1 MSFDASRFSL
11 DGKVALVVGGAGDLG
26 KAMAN
31 RLAEAGATVILSSRK
46 IENLEK
52 VAADIKAK
60 GGKAA
65 AIAAHLGKK
74 DEIIKMIEA
83 VKAQYGKIDVLVNSA
98 GANPQMVPLEDL
110 EEWAWDTV
118 FNVNVKGM
126 FLVSQ
131 QVAKMMKAQGGGSIV
146 NITSY
151 LGMTTIDLLGAYCT
165 SKAAV
170 AHSPRSWPRNG
181 ASTISESMPSLPPGF
196 TAVWRT
202 PSWPCPEL
210 MKSNSARQPSAASAN
225 RMMWRWPAFTW
236 PPMPPASPPHRHGHR
251 WRHAARQIVS
261 PAQHYV
267 NQSPLLTGEGTFL
280 SGRTGRTRQTVQ
292 T

>member
-1 MSFDASRFSL
+1 MNLDTARFSL
-11 DGKVALVVGGAGDLG
+11 DGKVALIVGGAGDLG

-31 RLAEAGATVILSSRK
+31 RIAEAGATVVLTSRK

-52 VAADIKAK
+52 VAADINAK

-65 AIAAHLGKK
+65 CFAAHLGKK
-74 DEIIKMIEA
+74 EEVIKMVEQ
-83 VKAQYGKIDVLVNSA
+83 VKAQYKKVDILINSA

-131 QVAKMMKAQGGGSIV
+131 QIAKMMKEAGGGNII

-151 LGMTTIDLLGAYCT
+151 LGYTTIDLLGAYCT

-170 AHSPRSWPRNG
+170 VHLTKVMAAEWGKYNIRVNGIAPAWIHSRLADPFLGLPGVNEKQLSKTALGRFGNPDDVALAALYL
-181 ASTISESMPSLPPGF
+181 ASDASSF
-196 TAVWRT
+196 TTGSILGVDGG
-202 PSWPCPEL
+202 
-210 MKSNSARQPSAASAN
+210 M
-225 RMMWRWPAFTW
+225 
-236 PPMPPASPPHRHGHR
+236 
-251 WRHAARQIVS
+251 
-261 PAQHYV
+261 
-267 NQSPLLTGEGTFL
+267 LLGK
-280 SGRTGRTRQTVQ
+280 
-292 T
+292 

>member
-1 MSFDASRFSL
+1 MSFDAARFSL
-11 DGKVALVVGGAGDLG
+11 EGKVALVVGGAGDLG

-46 IENLEK
+46 VENLEK

-74 DEIIKMIEA
+74 DEIIKMIET
-83 VKAQYGKIDVLVNSA
+83 VKEQYGKIDVLVNSA

-131 QVAKMMKAQGGGSIV
+131 QVAKLMKAQGGGSIV

-151 LGMTTIDLLGAYCT
+151 LGFTTIDLLGAYCT

-170 AHSPRSWPRNG
+170 AQLTKVMAAEWGKYNIRVNAIAPAWIHSRLADPFLGLPGVNEKQLSKTAIGRFGEPDDIAVACVYL
-181 ASTISESMPSLPPGF
+181 ASDASSFTTGTILGIDGGM
-196 TAVWRT
+196 
-202 PSWPCPEL
+202 
-210 MKSNSARQPSAASAN
+210 
-225 RMMWRWPAFTW
+225 
-236 PPMPPASPPHRHGHR
+236 
-251 WRHAARQIVS
+251 
-261 PAQHYV
+261 
-267 NQSPLLTGEGTFL
+267 LL
-280 SGRTGRTRQTVQ
+280 GR
-292 T
+292 